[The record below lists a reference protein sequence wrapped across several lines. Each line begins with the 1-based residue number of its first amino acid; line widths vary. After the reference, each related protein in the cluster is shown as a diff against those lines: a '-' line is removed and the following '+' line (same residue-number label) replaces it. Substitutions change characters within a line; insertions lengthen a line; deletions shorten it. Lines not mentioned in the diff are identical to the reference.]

1 MDEVLTCFDWDAL
14 KVASSRKRDVLYEYV
29 SRAVRCLW
37 EDVHAR
43 AGLFRSARDAYG
55 NLREPMRVEFK
66 SPSRLLPTRLDV
78 DSGIKGSICSESG
91 CPPQTIKRQLAD
103 SLKDHDDA
111 IAVLAHELPISQSK
125 SHSPSKDES
134 TLGEIRDADD
144 TAPRDSAH
152 NTNSQQMSGL
162 QVPAFQD
169 YCLLRVFV
177 SWPPPPTDYHSSLQH
192 SW

>member
-1 MDEVLTCFDWDAL
+1 MLACFDWDAL
-14 KVASSRKRDVLYEYV
+14 KVASTRKRDVLYEYV

-78 DSGIKGSICSESG
+78 DSGIRCMISSESD
-91 CPPQTIKRQLAD
+91 CQPETIKRQLAD

-111 IAVLAHELPISQSK
+111 VAVLAHALPTCQSK
-125 SHSPSKDES
+125 SGSPSKHEGVQIDS
-134 TLGEIRDADD
+134 QDADD
-144 TAPRDSAH
+144 SAPQDDSH
-152 NTNSQQMSGL
+152 NSNSQQIPGL
-162 QVPAFQD
+162 QGPAFQD

-177 SWPPPPTDYHSSLQH
+177 SWPPPPTESNSSLQH